1 VSWVPLVL
9 LALAGFLVGG
19 MVSIWRTS
27 RPLALLLAL
36 GAALATAAGITWM
49 L

>member
-1 VSWVPLVL
+1 MTWVAPVL

-19 MVSIWRTS
+19 MVSTWRTS
-27 RPLALLLAL
+27 RSLAMVLAFA
-36 GAALATAAGITWM
+36 AALATAAGITWM